1 MKEDMMIVGLR
12 GVGDGNTL
20 EIELISLVVAKKKT
34 DVMGQIMGGDVM
46 GALKTMRNVDEQY
59 HTKIYLP
66 REWCS
71 QNNITLFRSMTLEI
85 ELADKERIIE
95 TYKK

>member
-1 MKEDMMIVGLR
+1 MKEDMMVVGLR
-12 GVGDGNTL
+12 AVGDGNIL
-20 EIELISLVVAKKKT
+20 EVELVSLVVAKKKT

-46 GALKTMRNVDEQY
+46 GALKTVRASDEQH

-71 QNNITLFRSMTLEI
+71 QNNIMLFRSLTLDV
-85 ELADKERIIE
+85 ELADKKRIAGE
-95 TYKK
+95 Q